1 MNITYTHVYIYMKW
15 THIYG
20 RESKDLIC
28 RYKPLEGPH
37 IASYCFILLHT
48 ATVSLILLANEKPRI
63 GNLEESYVD
72 T

>member
-1 MNITYTHVYIYMKW
+1 MKW

-20 RESKDLIC
+20 KESKDLIC

-37 IASYCFILLHT
+37 TAEDCFILLGE
-48 ATVSLILLANEKPRI
+48 SFILLADEKPRI
-63 GNLEESYVD
+63 RNLRESNVY